1 MDLKFFRKEEPQSL
15 KPSRRIVIASG
26 CRGCGVSFITAFLAD
41 GLKRLGTVSISEPG
55 RPYFYNALSMEK
67 KFLYRG
73 FDPFYEKIRRA
84 EKINGVNNTEDG
96 INWYLRKGDDFEPL
110 SAAELFRSYHIPGE
124 DHCLYD
130 CSGLDEDNSLAL
142 LLEADRPVIVVDP
155 GPVKLFESRNFIEK
169 ALLKLTDPV
178 IIVNRMND
186 GVYIRELNRF
196 LGSRNYFSMVSVP
209 AEYTY
214 KAEYAGIGIMEIKK
228 VSEELSETQDILLGL
243 FK

>member
-1 MDLKFFRKEEPQSL
+1 MGFSLFRKEKPISL
-15 KPSRRIVIASG
+15 KPSQRIVIASG
-26 CRGCGVSFITAFLAD
+26 CRGCGVSFVTSFLAD
-41 GLKRLGTVSISEPG
+41 GLKKLGTVSISEPG
-55 RPYFYNALSMEK
+55 RPFFYNALAMEK

-73 FDPFYEKIRRA
+73 FDPFYEKIRSA
-84 EKINGVNNTEDG
+84 EKINEINNIEDG

-110 SAAELFRSYHIPGE
+110 GPAELFRSYHIPRE

-130 CSGLDEDNSLAL
+130 CSGIGSEDALAL
-142 LLEADRPVIVVDP
+142 LLEADRPVIVIDP
-155 GPVKLFESRNFIEK
+155 SPVKLFESRNFIEK

-209 AEYTY
+209 TEYTY
-214 KAEYAGIGIMEIKK
+214 KAEYAGINIMEIDK
-228 VSEELSETQDILLGL
+228 VSSELTEIQDILVGL